1 MSWKDLPVIAQ
12 IASALSLLLDLV
24 LNSGDFLVDLIWVA
38 VENVEIVLSII
49 VTLNRLADRLP
60 FLPSNV
66 VQKVAT
72 ATFAAMLI
80 VYIGRLVS
88 QIGDNEN
95 ES

>member
-1 MSWKDLPVIAQ
+1 MSWKDLPVVGQ
-12 IASALSLLLDLV
+12 IASALSLLLDMILNGGEFVVAFVWIAIENVDLV
-24 LNSGDFLVDLIWVA
+24 LSFV
-38 VENVEIVLSII
+38 

-60 FLPSNV
+60 FLPSDV

-72 ATFAAMLI
+72 AMFAAMLI
-80 VYIGRLVS
+80 VYLGRLVS